1 MTPVH
6 LPHQCGLHLEL
17 VFVENVRIGAALCY
31 LGALLGV
38 IWSSAVS
45 LKSKHSQ
52 QHGKLTQG
60 VFCFCLFL
68 CVFCFVFQEEVK
80 AFQNSSEK
88 QKSLMSSWCWVLFS
102 LPYKISMSNA
112 LMKIIHCPNYPD
124 LQEEQKHLYRKTF
137 LYNLPRKMYHVS
149 GLVWMKSQVFKN
161 FQNRFT
167 SPPTSF
173 VLII

>member
-1 MTPVH
+1 MQITFRVS
-6 LPHQCGLHLEL
+6 LCGKCHNWGCSLLSRSTVRCDLEL
-17 VFVENVRIGAALCY
+17 GSQLEVKAFTAAWKVNTRSFL
-31 LGALLGV
+31 
-38 IWSSAVS
+38 
-45 LKSKHSQ
+45 
-52 QHGKLTQG
+52 
-60 VFCFCLFL
+60 FCLFL

-102 LPYKISMSNA
+102 LSYKISMSNA